1 MVRFATVL
9 SAWAGQAKASRVLFA
24 LALAAALGTGVLAGC
39 SSDQGSSAN
48 SGSQDSSQQA
58 PAEGTVTVTVGNT
71 VTDETLAS
79 GEVELPEGA
88 TALDALQALDVEVT
102 VEDSA
107 YGAYVSAINGVASE
121 GMSGWTFAING
132 EMPSVSAGEAEVQP
146 GDVVEWTYIDMSE

>member
-1 MVRFATVL
+1 MVRISTGSFAQ
-9 SAWAGQAKASRVLFA
+9 AGWAKASRVLFA
-24 LALAAALGTGVLAGC
+24 LALAAALGAGVLAGC

-48 SGSQDSSQQA
+48 SGSQDSSQQV
-58 PAEGTVTVTVGNT
+58 PAEGTVTVTVGNI

-79 GEVELPEGA
+79 GAVELPEGA
-88 TALDALQALDVEVT
+88 TALDALQALGVEVT

-146 GDVVEWTYIDMSE
+146 GDTVEWTYIDMSE